1 MAQAEPLFDWTG
13 QPVLESLRT
22 IRAGASAVVFD
33 GAGRLL
39 LHRRADNDHWA
50 LPGGGMDPGES
61 IAETCR
67 REVREETGLEVEI
80 VRLIGI
86 YSDPAQHAI
95 ARYPNGDVHQILNVC
110 FECRIVG
117 GALRLSEE
125 STQIDFFDPSDL
137 PEPLLLPHR
146 LRIRD
151 AMERLATPVIC

>member
-1 MAQAEPLFDWTG
+1 MAQAELWLDWTG
-13 QPVLESLRT
+13 QPVLEPLRA
-22 IRAGASAVVFD
+22 IRAGASAVIFD
-33 GAGRLL
+33 DAGRLL
-39 LHRRADNDHWA
+39 LHRRADNHHWA

-80 VRLIGI
+80 VRLVGI
-86 YSDPAQHAI
+86 YSDPSRHAI

-110 FECRIVG
+110 FECRIIG

-125 STQIDFFDPSDL
+125 STQIGFFDPDAL

-146 LRIRD
+146 LRIQD
-151 AMERLATPVIC
+151 ALRRLAVPVVS